1 MINLNECKFGDKL
14 KMRNG
19 EMAIYVGITP
29 GCSIHFLV
37 MESIEFGYGMLYGL
51 DNGVMGNLSERSYD
65 IVGKWEDEE

>member
-19 EMAIYVGITP
+19 KMAIYACISPYSGSHILFIESVESGY
-29 GCSIHFLV
+29 V
-37 MESIEFGYGMLYGL
+37 MLFAA
-51 DNGVMGNLSERSYD
+51 DNGVVDYMIENSYD